1 MPRRKLLAGKADAPV
16 RDISMT
22 PPPPD
27 QSRDRRIEDPTNL
40 WVIHPAGRMLLPW
53 FIARGISAN
62 AVSVGGLTL
71 GVLAALAFGR
81 WEHWPFVV
89 AGSVLSVTWL
99 IADGLDGMIA
109 RATGTASP
117 LGRALD
123 GLCDHG
129 VFILIYLV
137 LASSI
142 GTLEGWL
149 LAIAAG
155 VAHALQSNLYEGE
168 RARFHRRCKGLA
180 SAPPQPS
187 RNPLVRF
194 YDRIAGTV
202 DRFARPF
209 DDALRNRSDAA
220 RLAAVYG
227 QQAAKPMRLMRLLT
241 ANTRI
246 GAIFVACLAG
256 DPRLFWWF
264 EIGPLT
270 LVLIIGLIWHRSV
283 EARLARSASPVERA
297 FSSIPIIQSKDV
309 KK

>member
-1 MPRRKLLAGKADAPV
+1 
-16 RDISMT
+16 MT

-89 AGSVLSVTWL
+89 AGSVLSVGWL

-137 LASSI
+137 LAWSI

-149 LAIAAG
+149 FAIAAG

-168 RARFHRRCKGLA
+168 RTRFHRRCKGLA
-180 SAPPQPS
+180 SAPTHLS

-194 YDRIAGTV
+194 YDRIAGTI

-209 DDALRNRSDAA
+209 DEALRSRSDSTRLAVIYGEEAA
-220 RLAAVYG
+220 R
-227 QQAAKPMRLMRLLT
+227 PMRLMRLLT

-246 GAIFVACLAG
+246 AAIFLACLAG

-270 LVLIIGLIWHRSV
+270 LILIIGLVWHRSV
-283 EARLARSASPVERA
+283 EARLACSASPVERA
-297 FSSIPIIQSKDV
+297 FSSTPIIQSKDV

>member
-1 MPRRKLLAGKADAPV
+1 
-16 RDISMT
+16 
-22 PPPPD
+22 
-27 QSRDRRIEDPTNL
+27 
-40 WVIHPAGRMLLPW
+40 MLLPW
-53 FIARGISAN
+53 FLARKISAN

-71 GVLAALAFGR
+71 GVLAALAYGR

-89 AGSVLSVTWL
+89 AGSVLSVGWL

-137 LASSI
+137 LAGTI
-142 GTLEGWL
+142 GTPEGWL
-149 LAIAAG
+149 LAIVAG

-168 RARFHRRCKGLA
+168 RARFHRRCRGLA
-180 SAPPQPS
+180 SAPAHSS
-187 RNPLVRF
+187 RNPLVRC
-194 YDRIAGTV
+194 YDRIAETV

-209 DDALRNRSDAA
+209 DDALRGSSDSVG
-220 RLAAVYG
+220 LAAVYG
-227 QQAAKPMRLMRLLT
+227 EQAARPMRLMRLLT
-241 ANTRI
+241 ANTRV
-246 GAIFVACLAG
+246 GAIFLACLAG

-270 LVLIIGLIWHRSV
+270 LVLIIGLVWHRSV
-283 EARLARSASPVERA
+283 EARLACSASPVERA
-297 FSSIPIIQSKDV
+297 FPSTPIIQSKDV